1 MLALRESETSN
12 KHSGSG
18 EFSARQL
25 YFGAAR
31 PNVKL
36 MNGVDALP
44 ADVRNKHNTGTAVQ
58 YVGVKQDVKL
68 EVSKNVITS
77 ICFYLVAHKYQFC

>member
-1 MLALRESETSN
+1 MTVFLRYQSACWPYGNSETSN
-12 KHSGSG
+12 KLSGSA

-36 MNGVDALP
+36 MNGADVLP
-44 ADVRNKHNTGTAVQ
+44 ADYVRNKHNTGTAVQ
-58 YVGVKQDVKL
+58 YVGLK
-68 EVSKNVITS
+68 TG
-77 ICFYLVAHKYQFC
+77 C